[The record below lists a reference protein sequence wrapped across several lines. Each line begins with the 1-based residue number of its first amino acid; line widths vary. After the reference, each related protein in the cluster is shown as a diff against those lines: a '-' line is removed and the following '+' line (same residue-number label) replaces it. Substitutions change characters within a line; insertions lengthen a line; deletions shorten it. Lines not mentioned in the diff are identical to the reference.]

1 MKKHLRIAFLILT
14 LVLILTGVWA
24 GAALA
29 QGSTPTDDEVNAIAK
44 QLYCPVCENTPL
56 DVCPTEACRQWRE
69 LIRQQLAD
77 GWSEDQIKQYF
88 VDNYGAR
95 VLGEPPRT
103 GLNWVVYLL
112 PPALI
117 LAGAFVLFRAM
128 RTWIKPSSVEAGPAQ
143 AESKTVPLAQDDY
156 VSKFEEELRKR
167 K

>member
-1 MKKHLRIAFLILT
+1 MKRTYRFAALALL
-14 LVLILTGVWA
+14 LLLLAGLWA
-24 GAALA
+24 GSVAA

-69 LIRQQLAD
+69 LIRQQLSE
-77 GWSEDQIKQYF
+77 GWTEDQIKQYF

-128 RTWIKPSSVEAGPAQ
+128 RAWMKPSTTEAAAGPTETPEPA
-143 AESKTVPLAQDDY
+143 AQDDY

>member
-1 MKKHLRIAFLILT
+1 MKRTYRF
-14 LVLILTGVWA
+14 
-24 GAALA
+24 AALA
-29 QGSTPTDDEVNAIAK
+29 LLLLLLAGLWAGSVAAQGPAPTDDEVNAIAK

-69 LIRQQLAD
+69 LIRQQLSE
-77 GWSEDQIKQYF
+77 GWTEDQIKQYF

-128 RTWIKPSSVEAGPAQ
+128 RAWMKPSTTEAAAGPV
-143 AESKTVPLAQDDY
+143 ETPRPDTQDDEY

>member
-1 MKKHLRIAFLILT
+1 MKNTLRITLQVLS

-24 GAALA
+24 GAAAA
-29 QGSTPTDDEVNAIAK
+29 QGSTPSDDEVNAIAK

-77 GWSEDQIKQYF
+77 GWTEDQIKQYF

-95 VLGEPPRT
+95 VLGEPPRA
-103 GLNWVVYLL
+103 GLNWIVYLL

-128 RTWIKPSSVEAGPAQ
+128 RVWTKPPAAETSQGPA
-143 AESKTVPLAQDDY
+143 ESAPPPPVQDEY
-156 VSKFEEELRKR
+156 VSKFEAEIRKR

>member
-1 MKKHLRIAFLILT
+1 MKKHLRIAIQVLT
-14 LVLILTGVWA
+14 LVLILTGIWA
-24 GAALA
+24 GAAAA

-128 RTWIKPSSVEAGPAQ
+128 RSWIKPTSVEAGPA
-143 AESKTVPLAQDDY
+143 ESKTIPLVQDDY

>member
-1 MKKHLRIAFLILT
+1 MKRTHRFAALALL
-14 LVLILTGVWA
+14 LLLLAGLWA
-24 GAALA
+24 GSVAA

-69 LIRQQLAD
+69 LIRQQLSE
-77 GWSEDQIKQYF
+77 GWTEDQIKQYF

-128 RTWIKPSSVEAGPAQ
+128 RAWMKPSTTEAVAGPT
-143 AESKTVPLAQDDY
+143 ETPKPTAQDDY

>member
-1 MKKHLRIAFLILT
+1 MKRTYRF
-14 LVLILTGVWA
+14 
-24 GAALA
+24 AALALLLLLLAGLWVGSVAA

-69 LIRQQLAD
+69 LIRQQLSE
-77 GWSEDQIKQYF
+77 GWTEDQIKQYF

-112 PPALI
+112 PPVLI

-128 RTWIKPSSVEAGPAQ
+128 RAWMKPSTTEAAAGPVETTQPA
-143 AESKTVPLAQDDY
+143 AQDDEY